1 MMLDSLR
8 SFYFADQG
16 GMAIEYGLI
25 ACLIAVSLLVAISGL
40 GTDIT
45 ELYTR
50 VDQKV
55 KDAPVPGGGLP

>member
-1 MMLDSLR
+1 MLDAVR
-8 SFYFADQG
+8 SFIGNDQA

-50 VDQKV
+50 VGQKV
-55 KDAPVPGGGLP
+55 KDAPVPGGDLP